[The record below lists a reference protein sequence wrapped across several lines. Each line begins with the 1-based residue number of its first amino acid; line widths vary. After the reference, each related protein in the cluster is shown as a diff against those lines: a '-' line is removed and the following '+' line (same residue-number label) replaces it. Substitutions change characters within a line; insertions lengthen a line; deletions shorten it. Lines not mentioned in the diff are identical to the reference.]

1 MMETIPVS
9 DRVSRG
15 FFAALLAAVEG
26 NDEEAAEILREVA
39 RELKRGFATASKG
52 KLTPKAKVR

>member
-1 MMETIPVS
+1 MGTIPVS

-26 NDEEAAEILREVA
+26 NDQEAAEILREVA
-39 RELKRGFATASKG
+39 QELKQGFATTSKARL
-52 KLTPKAKVR
+52 KPKAKVR